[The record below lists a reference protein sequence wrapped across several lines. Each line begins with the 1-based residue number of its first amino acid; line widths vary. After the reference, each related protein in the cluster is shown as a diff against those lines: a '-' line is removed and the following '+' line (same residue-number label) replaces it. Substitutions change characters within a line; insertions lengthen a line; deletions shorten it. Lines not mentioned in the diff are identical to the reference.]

1 MTTIESDIVEIVDF
15 ENNGQNNN
23 IDVNLLP

>member
-1 MTTIESDIVEIVDF
+1 MTTIDAEIVEIVDF
-15 ENNGQNNN
+15 DNTGENNN

>member
-1 MTTIESDIVEIVDF
+1 MTTVESDTIEIVDF
-15 ENNGQNNN
+15 ENNGENNN

>member
-1 MTTIESDIVEIVDF
+1 MTTVESVIVEIVDF
-15 ENNGQNNN
+15 ENNGENNN